1 MQTVFLSLLG
11 TLMGMA
17 SKLLTG
23 PFFEWLVLWA
33 LEQGAKASKVTWDD
47 ELVAQVKES
56 LAKKKTEAETE
67 K

>member
-33 LEQGAKASKVTWDD
+33 LAQGAKASKVTWDD

-56 LAKKKTEAETE
+56 LAKKKTEE